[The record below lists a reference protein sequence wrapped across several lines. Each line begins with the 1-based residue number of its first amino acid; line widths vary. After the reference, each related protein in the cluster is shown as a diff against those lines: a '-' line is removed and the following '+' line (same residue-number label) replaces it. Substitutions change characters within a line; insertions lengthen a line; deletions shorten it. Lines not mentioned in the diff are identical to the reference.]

1 MKNKQIIGLVV
12 AGLVFSSVGI
22 ISVVTNHMASKMF
35 NTSRDVFDS
44 VVSSKGLAYEV
55 PDNDFI
61 GVISVE
67 GPIAEY
73 TQSQSLFSNNI
84 SGYNHQGNLDFIDA
98 MINSENNKA
107 IFLEVNSP
115 GGYMYE
121 SDELYE
127 KLMEYKE
134 KTERPIYAYF
144 GKNAASG
151 AYYISMAADEI
162 YMNKT
167 GTTGSIGVIMSMY
180 NTSELYK
187 KLGIEEI
194 NITSG
199 KNKAMGSSGQAL
211 TDEQRNIYQSV
222 INEAYGYFVDVVEKG
237 RGLNRDTVIKIA
249 DGRIYTAQQAL
260 DLNLIDH
267 ISSEED
273 AKGDIVSKLGFS
285 ELEFYTPNHA
295 ATNAISSFFG
305 IINNY
310 RPMSQA
316 EVLDEYLKTKG
327 NGVPMY
333 YAQTK

>member
-22 ISVVTNHMASKMF
+22 VSVVTNHMASKMF
-35 NTSRDVFDS
+35 NTSKDVFDS
-44 VVSSKGLAYEV
+44 VISSTGVSYEV

-67 GPIAEY
+67 GTIAEY
-73 TQSQSLFSNNI
+73 TQTQSLFSSNTY
-84 SGYNHQGNLDFIDA
+84 GYNHQGNLDFIDA

-134 KTERPIYAYF
+134 KTKRPIYAYF

-167 GTTGSIGVIMSMY
+167 GTTGVIISMF

-199 KNKAMGSSGQAL
+199 KNKAMGSSGQEL
-211 TDEQRNIYQSV
+211 TDEQRSIYQSV
-222 INEAYGYFVDVVEKG
+222 IDEAYGYFVDVVEKG
-237 RGLNRDTVIKIA
+237 RGLNRDTVLKIA

-260 DLNLIDH
+260 DLNLIDY

-273 AKGDIVSKLGFS
+273 AKSDIVSKLGFS
-285 ELEFYTPNHA
+285 ELEFYTPNHT
-295 ATNAISSFFG
+295 ATDAISSFLG
-305 IINNY
+305 IINNF

-316 EVLDEYLKTKG
+316 EVLDEYLKSKG